1 MTRPREGSLPAAVAA
16 FEIPSLDGIRAV
28 SVLIVLLSH
37 VGFGHIVPGGLG
49 VTVFFFL
56 SGYLITTLLVN
67 EHAANGRIHI
77 GHFYVRRFCRLAP
90 PLVITLVLA
99 YGLVLAGALP
109 GGATWEGFFAQ
120 LLYFANYYDLFFS
133 GGPNVPAG
141 TGILWSLA
149 VEEHF
154 YIVYPLLLSALL
166 GRMSRRSVG
175 WLLAL
180 ACVAVLAWRYALTA
194 GGDFSPNR
202 IYYATD
208 TRVDSILYGCLLALL
223 ANPIEGQRP
232 KDASPAVAWPLL
244 AAGAGLILVTLVYR
258 DPQFRE
264 SLRYTLQGIA
274 LMPLFYFSIALR
286 GSVLYQALNWPPL
299 RRLGVYSYAIYLV
312 HHVIVY
318 LLETHV
324 PALRAAPL
332 MLMSAL
338 LLSIAF
344 AALVDRY
351 VDPTFRRIR
360 KAYHS

>member
-120 LLYFANYYDLFFS
+120 
-133 GGPNVPAG
+133 
-141 TGILWSLA
+141 ILWSLA

-286 GSVLYQALNWPPL
+286 GSMLYQALNWPPL